1 MSSTSIAIEKA
12 ETKSFSFSFKAIID
26 SLLGLSYTI
35 LGLGALVVLWYL
47 VCKLTDS
54 PDLPTPAATFATM
67 VELLKHPFYTDP
79 NSPTSMGIGLQILF
93 SLGRV
98 MEGFLIGTVIAIP
111 LGALIG
117 SSKLISNLFMPLVNI
132 LKPVSPLA
140 WFPIGLAILKSSP
153 SATIFIITITSLW
166 PTVVNTAFGVA
177 NISEDHKNVAKAF
190 GFSNWKFITKILF
203 PSALPSIITGL
214 RLSIGVAWLVIVAGE
229 MLSGGSGIGF
239 YVWDSYNGGDLT
251 KVICAILFIGVVG
264 LLLDK
269 IFTTIEKYFSY
280 GK

>member
-1 MSSTSIAIEKA
+1 MASTTTKQASSAKFS
-12 ETKSFSFSFKAIID
+12 TKSLVSF
-26 SLLGLSYTI
+26 LMETVYTI
-35 LGLGALVVLWYL
+35 AGLGVLVAIWWTI
-47 VCKLTDS
+47 CKVTDS
-54 PDLPTPAATFATM
+54 PDLPTPTATLSTM
-67 VELLKHPFYTDP
+67 IELLKHPFYTDP
-79 NSPTSMGIGLQILF
+79 NSPTSLGIGLQITY

-98 MEGFLIGTVIAIP
+98 LEGFAIGTIIAIP

-117 SSKLISNLFMPLVNI
+117 SNKLISNLFMPLVNI

-140 WFPIGLAILKSSP
+140 WFPIGLAVLKSSP

-177 NISEDHKNVAKAF
+177 SIDEDHKNVAKAF
-190 GFSNWKFITKILF
+190 GFSKWKFITKILL

-214 RLSIGVAWLVIVAGE
+214 RLSVGVAWLVIVAGE

-251 KVICAILFIGVVG
+251 KVICAILFIGMVG

-269 IFTTIEKYFSY
+269 IFTSIEKYFNY